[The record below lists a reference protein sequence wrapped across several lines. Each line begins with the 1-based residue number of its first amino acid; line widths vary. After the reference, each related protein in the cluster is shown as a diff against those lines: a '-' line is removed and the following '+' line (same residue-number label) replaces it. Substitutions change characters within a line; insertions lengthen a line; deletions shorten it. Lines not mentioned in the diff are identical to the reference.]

1 MNKLKY
7 LFLILLFDF
16 VISNI
21 FFKNTSYWN
30 ISEWE
35 KKYWRIP
42 SEIYHH
48 GIMPNI
54 DKIEKWGGQISKR
67 VITNSIGFFDKENRT
82 VLKQNPDKKRILL
95 IGDSFI
101 EGSGLDYKNTFAGL
115 LDNHLGQNYEILNSA
130 LGSYSPSIYF
140 KKTQHYLNQGYKFDQ
155 ALVFLDV
162 SDVYDE
168 LFIKFDENGNILTYK
183 ETKKRGKLKQNFYSV
198 GNFLRDNTISFRLL
212 NVISDKTE
220 LVKNYIKLKIKTSKE
235 LNKNFLDT
243 SREEVMF
250 YRMTHIDRGFWTY
263 DLNKFS
269 KIKDGLEQSEKYL
282 GKLFELFKK
291 NNISATLIVYPWPTQ
306 IVYGDN
312 FHENYW
318 RSFSKKNNIEF
329 LSMYK
334 YFKSKDN
341 QKFIFNNFLY
351 GDIHW
356 NKNGTKIIFHNI
368 IKNIDF

>member
-1 MNKLKY
+1 
-7 LFLILLFDF
+7 
-16 VISNI
+16 
-21 FFKNTSYWN
+21 
-30 ISEWE
+30 
-35 KKYWRIP
+35 
-42 SEIYHH
+42 
-48 GIMPNI
+48 
-54 DKIEKWGGQISKR
+54 
-67 VITNSIGFFDKENRT
+67 
-82 VLKQNPDKKRILL
+82 
-95 IGDSFI
+95 
-101 EGSGLDYKNTFAGL
+101 
-115 LDNHLGQNYEILNSA
+115 
-130 LGSYSPSIYF
+130 
-140 KKTQHYLNQGYKFDQ
+140 
-155 ALVFLDV
+155 
-162 SDVYDE
+162 
-168 LFIKFDENGNILTYK
+168 
-183 ETKKRGKLKQNFYSV
+183 
-198 GNFLRDNTISFRLL
+198 
-212 NVISDKTE
+212 
-220 LVKNYIKLKIKTSKE
+220 
-235 LNKNFLDT
+235 
-243 SREEVMF
+243 
-250 YRMTHIDRGFWTY
+250 MTHIDRGFWTY